1 MTMSPDTEA
10 PDSASPEPGQDADQ
24 AEQTIRRI
32 YQAWL
37 QGDCSSE
44 DALFAIS
51 DALGM
56 RAKSPDTGAS

>member
-1 MTMSPDTEA
+1 MAADAAA
-10 PDSASPEPGQDADQ
+10 PDSAAPESSSNADHF
-24 AEQTIRRI
+24 EQTIRRV

-51 DALGM
+51 DALG
-56 RAKSPDTGAS
+56 APDKSADGDRG